1 MIEMATASRL
11 KMAQNRE
18 HFVGLIMLDSF
29 IFKISLYSGAK
40 IGVIKLRKI
49 TSDFLRLLNFPKS

>member
-1 MIEMATASRL
+1 MATASRI
-11 KMAQNRE
+11 KMAQKRE

-40 IGVIKLRKI
+40 IGVNYVKFR
-49 TSDFLRLLNFPKS
+49 NPA

>member
-11 KMAQNRE
+11 NMAQKRE

-49 TSDFLRLLNFPKS
+49 TTDFLRLLNFPKS